1 MYTSLYI
8 FLGSNHGGF
17 GKLVFLSCVGEIR
30 NGHRV
35 LVGKREGKRPLGR
48 SRNEWLV
55 LKWILKK

>member
-8 FLGSNHGGF
+8 LLGSNHGGF

-30 NGHRV
+30 NGHRF
-35 LVGKREGKRPLGR
+35 LVRKREGKRPLGR

-55 LKWILKK
+55 LKWMLKK